1 MSLEVFHKISKFV
14 LFSEGGGFFEIER
27 SLYVF
32 PEKVSLSN
40 WLRFQFLTYNDLHCT
55 TFFESRQEASSSL
68 IINFAIASKSEEKL
82 RSWL

>member
-1 MSLEVFHKISKFV
+1 MRFFIRFPNLFFFPKAAVFSKSREV
-14 LFSEGGGFFEIER
+14 
-27 SLYVF
+27 YVF

-55 TFFESRQEASSSL
+55 TFFESRQESSSSL